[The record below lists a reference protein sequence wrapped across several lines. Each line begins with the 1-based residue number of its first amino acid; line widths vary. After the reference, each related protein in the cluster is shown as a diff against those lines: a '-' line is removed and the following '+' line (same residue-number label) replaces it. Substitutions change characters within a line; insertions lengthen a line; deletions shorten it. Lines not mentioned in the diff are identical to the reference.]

1 MQRLGD
7 NIVFSPSDLNHFLEC
22 EHLITLELTP
32 AKPTPSD
39 QEQSEAGR
47 GRETVDR
54 RTRSDPYGSQIIY
67 SFGRYSD
74 LHVEPNDLVDA
85 VDVAARLP
93 DRRLKLL
100 LGQRFPGA
108 RIVLK
113 IDDTF
118 GDRHIQLTHHQ
129 VPWRTDRSKC
139 DNRSL

>member
-54 RTRSDPYGSQIIY
+54 RTRSDPYGSQII
-67 SFGRYSD
+67 
-74 LHVEPNDLVDA
+74 
-85 VDVAARLP
+85 
-93 DRRLKLL
+93 
-100 LGQRFPGA
+100 
-108 RIVLK
+108 
-113 IDDTF
+113 
-118 GDRHIQLTHHQ
+118 
-129 VPWRTDRSKC
+129 
-139 DNRSL
+139 